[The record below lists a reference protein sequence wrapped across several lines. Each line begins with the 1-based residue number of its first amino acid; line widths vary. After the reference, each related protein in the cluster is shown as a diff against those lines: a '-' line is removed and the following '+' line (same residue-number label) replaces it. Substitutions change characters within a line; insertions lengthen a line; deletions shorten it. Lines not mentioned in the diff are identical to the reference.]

1 MKRLIAL
8 FFIILLV
15 AGCGN
20 LYLTETTET
29 RELMGTSVKITVL
42 DRDKEKSIQA
52 VNDAFNEIE
61 IIENILSIYKDGSD
75 VYMLNEKG
83 FLNDADNELIYL
95 LMKSNYYS
103 KLSDGAF
110 DITVQPILDLY
121 KKSFETKKRAP
132 TNAEIK
138 ETLNL
143 VDYEDIVIRDN
154 DIRLRKN
161 MKITLGGI
169 AKGHIIDRAIEILKE
184 YDIEHALIDAGGDI
198 RVLGKK
204 DGTKDWSIALRN
216 PRSKN
221 EYIAIIKL
229 NNKSVATS
237 GDYERYF
244 DPDKEFHHI
253 VDPRTGY
260 SATELI
266 SVTIIADTA
275 IEADA
280 LATSVFVL
288 GPEKGLELIES
299 LENVE
304 GLLITKDREIIKSSG
319 FRY

>member
-8 FFIILLV
+8 FFIALLI
-15 AGCGN
+15 AGCSD
-20 LYLTETTET
+20 LYLKKTTET

-42 DRDKEKSIQA
+42 DRDKDKSIQA
-52 VNDAFNEIE
+52 VNDAFSEIE
-61 IIENILSIYKDGSD
+61 VIENILSIYKDNSE

-95 LMKSNYYS
+95 LIRSRDYS
-103 KLSDGAF
+103 ELSDGAF

-132 TNAEIK
+132 TEAEIK
-138 ETLNL
+138 ETLKL
-143 VDYEDIVIRDN
+143 VDYEDIITRDN

-169 AKGHIIDRAIEILKE
+169 AKGHTIDRVIDILKG
-184 YDIEHALIDAGGDI
+184 YDIEHALVNAGGDI

-216 PRSKN
+216 PRNKDQ
-221 EYIAIIKL
+221 YISIIKL

-244 DPDKEFHHI
+244 DDDKKFHHI

-275 IEADA
+275 LEADA

-304 GLLITKDREIIKSSG
+304 GLLITSEKEIIKSSG
-319 FRY
+319 FMY